1 MEGAFLRYSAMSC
14 RIQWYVAVS
23 SAILQSIGLLL
34 YFAVSCC
41 ILWYLAVCL
50 GVSWRRPAESQG
62 NLRSFTEPSRIQE
75 TALPVLCTHRLKE
88 GVGRD

>member
-34 YFAVSCC
+34 YDGKRCLQPLDVAV
-41 ILWYLAVCL
+41 ILFVM
-50 GVSWRRPAESQG
+50 GRR
-62 NLRSFTEPSRIQE
+62 SRHIGE
-75 TALPVLCTHRLKE
+75 V
-88 GVGRD
+88 V